1 MTEEQFLVEHI
12 KELQRAYLEAAQ
24 PYAARLAHLRS
35 LQIEGQLVLR
45 VAPDGCWKRLEY
57 EDLWTNVPQ
66 MDQRP
71 PEGGR

>member
-1 MTEEQFLVEHI
+1 MADVPRDL
-12 KELQRAYLEAAQ
+12 LQENLDRDPGWAKLQAEMNRQIAQ
-24 PYAARLAHLRS
+24 GL
-35 LQIEGQLVLR
+35 LVLR
-45 VAPDGCWKRLEY
+45 VAPDGPWKSLRY